1 MTEAYVEHINLTV
14 REPVATANLLEELF
28 NWKTRWQ
35 GEAIHGGLTVH
46 VGGTSTYVALYR
58 HSNLKDNATESY
70 YRELG
75 FNHLGVVVDDLD
87 VTERKVIAAGFVT
100 HSHAD
105 YEPGR
110 RFYFEDNEGLEI
122 EVISYAAA

>member
-14 REPVATANLLEELF
+14 RDPLATANMLEKLF
-28 NWKTRWQ
+28 DWKIRWQ

-46 VGGTSTYVALYR
+46 VGGARSYVALYR
-58 HSNLKDNATESY
+58 HTDLGDNAAESY

-87 VTERKVIAAGFVT
+87 ATERKVVTAGFT
-100 HSHAD
+100 PHSHGD

-110 RFYFEDNEGLEI
+110 RFYFEDSEGFEI
-122 EVISYAAA
+122 EVISYG

>member
-1 MTEAYVEHINLTV
+1 MAEAYVEHINLTV
-14 REPVATANLLEELF
+14 REPVVTANLLAELF
-28 NWKTRWQ
+28 GWHIRWQ

-46 VGGTSTYVALYR
+46 VGGANSYVALYR
-58 HSNLKDNATESY
+58 HADLVDNAAESY

-75 FNHLGVVVDDLD
+75 FNHLGVVVDNLD
-87 VTERKVIAAGFVT
+87 ATERKVIAAGFKT

-110 RFYFEDNEGLEI
+110 RFYFEDNEGMEI